1 MDDHWLDDDFD
12 VMIIDLRSAFN
23 LVSRQ
28 AVLNA
33 VNLHFPELLSW
44 STWCYGQYPILWHA
58 LGSVTSES
66 AVPWALCFSVWFC
79 IR

>member
-1 MDDHWLDDDFD
+1 MK
-12 VMIIDLRSAFN
+12 IDLRNAFN

-44 STWCYGQYPILWHA
+44 STWCYG
-58 LGSVTSES
+58 
-66 AVPWALCFSVWFC
+66 
-79 IR
+79 